1 VAVMRKDY
9 DGLKARYFNDTQEV
23 AMTGRS
29 NVFIEIMSVVD
40 DFERAKVRPVGR
52 CVRGGR
58 GTPAHP
64 IRQRQRLTR
73 PVLLFYSLQM
83 AYKPQSEEE
92 AAILA
97 DYAGVQDAIIQG
109 MIAQGMEEIK
119 TVGEVFDFKLHDC
132 MFTEQSVEHPED
144 IITRASRRCCWGGLP
159 SQSAQAIIKPAA
171 LPASR
176 VRQSRS
182 RCLLL
187 LPLSRTTTGVQ
198 QGLHDRGQGHPPCQG
213 GELHGARPLS
223 KRARSFARE
232 DGVDEEQEE

>member
-1 VAVMRKDY
+1 MRKDY
-9 DGLKARYFNDTQEV
+9 DGLKARYYNDTQEV

-144 IITRASRRCCWGGLP
+144 IITRASRRCCWGGLL
-159 SQSAQAIIKPAA
+159 SQTAQPIIQPAA
-171 LPASR
+171 LPLESASR
-176 VRQSRS
+176 AYDAFSFPFLEQPQEFSKGFMIGGKVIRPAKVASS
-182 RCLLL
+182 
-187 LPLSRTTTGVQ
+187 TGP
-198 QGLHDRGQGHPPCQG
+198 GP
-213 GELHGARPLS
+213 
-223 KRARSFARE
+223 
-232 DGVDEEQEE
+232 